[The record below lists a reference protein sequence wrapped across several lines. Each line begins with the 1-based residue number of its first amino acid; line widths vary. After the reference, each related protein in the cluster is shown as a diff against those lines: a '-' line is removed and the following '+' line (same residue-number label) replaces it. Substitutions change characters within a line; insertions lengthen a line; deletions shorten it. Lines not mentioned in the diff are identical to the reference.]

1 MQCNFGKIGG
11 DSMLIDTL
19 NECII
24 DMKTVHEMETASAD
38 TKKQATA
45 DYNFKQLILSLK
57 QMVDEVNLAVENS
70 DFKPSANVIS
80 ALKSFLGACDKV
92 VQAGAANNATTQYI
106 SSESKKLYTVIG
118 YEWTEYYA
126 NSTTNI
132 LSLLDTV
139 KGIIP
144 DENKSIYATNK
155 IKKAA
160 SWNTSIENYNYLKQ
174 GIAEADKILEDLD
187 LDEDSEILAF
197 LKLVSE
203 GKATLCDLTDEILV
217 WLKSEKLEQRISIK
231 FIQ

>member
-1 MQCNFGKIGG
+1 MQQDIGKIGG
-11 DSMLIDTL
+11 DGMLIDTL

-38 TKKQATA
+38 IKKQAAA

-57 QMVDEVNLAVENS
+57 QIIDEVNLAVENS
-70 DFKPSANVIS
+70 GFKPSANVVS
-80 ALKSFLGACDKV
+80 ALQSFLGACDKV

-118 YEWTEYYA
+118 QEWAEYYSKA
-126 NSTTNI
+126 TANI

-144 DENKSIYATNK
+144 DENKATYAANK

-160 SWNTSIENYNYLKQ
+160 SWNTTVENYNYLKQ
-174 GIAEADKILEDLD
+174 GIAEADKILEDMD

-203 GKATLCDLTDEILV
+203 EKATILNLTDEILE
-217 WLKSEKLEQRISIK
+217 WLRQENIANRIFLK
-231 FIQ
+231 F